1 MEKAGSFAVDAVR
14 PALYGLKFD
23 GPGGTV
29 MIDAKNHHLHKP
41 VLIGEI
47 RKNGQFKIVYETD
60 GLVAPD
66 PWDDITSAD
75 QRLRSR
81 QLHGNLH
88 PQTG

>member
-1 MEKAGSFAVDAVR
+1 MMDPV
-14 PALYGLKFD
+14 
-23 GPGGTV
+23 
-29 MIDAKNHHLHKP
+29 NHHLHKP

-75 QRLRSR
+75 KDCDSCQA
-81 QLHGNLH
+81 HGNLYS
-88 PQTG
+88 QTVVSRAGQFDCSALKRRKK